1 MVVRLSAG
9 SRYVNGKVAAMTEW
23 RIRLRQP
30 KLWILVGIAIL
41 TLVVLV
47 WFSAA
52 LAPMFA
58 AMVIAYLLDGLI
70 QRLERMHIPR
80 LLATLLVMLIV
91 LILIALILF
100 AILPTVA
107 DELNALANQV
117 PRLIVRFEEWL
128 GKMHDTYP
136 QFFPGASVQE
146 FLGRLRITVDDQ
158 LGRMITVLLAWA
170 GGTFSGGVG
179 VVITLFLTFFILKDK
194 MLIWAYVKRLL
205 PAIGHQT
212 LIRVFNDIDQQMG
225 RFIKGKFIVVI
236 LLFLI
241 STLAYL
247 FIGLHYWLLL
257 GILTGIST
265 FIPYIGAI
273 VVAVPVV
280 LVGLVQWGTVV
291 QGGLGTLATYM
302 VVQAVDANYLTPVII
317 GRETKTHPVAIILAI
332 LICGSLWGFWGVFF
346 AVPILVV
353 VKSVLDQVYFPAR
366 EDPTRIAEVLLPPP
380 SEGEA
385 GT

>member
-1 MVVRLSAG
+1 M
-9 SRYVNGKVAAMTEW
+9 MEW
-23 RIRLRQP
+23 RNLLRQP
-30 KLWILVGIAIL
+30 KLWILTGITIL
-41 TLVVLV
+41 SLVVLV

-52 LAPMFA
+52 LAPVFA
-58 AMVIAYLLDGLI
+58 AMVIAYLLDGLV
-70 QRLERMHIPR
+70 QRLERLRIPR
-80 LLATLLVMLIV
+80 LLATLLVMLVV
-91 LILIALILF
+91 LFLIALVLF

-107 DELNALANQV
+107 GELNSLANQV
-117 PRLIVRFEEWL
+117 PRLIVRFEGWL
-128 GKMHDTYP
+128 GKMHETYP
-136 QFFPGASVQE
+136 QFFPGDSVQE

-179 VVITLFLTFFILKDK
+179 VVIALFLTFFILKDK
-194 MLIWAYVKRLL
+194 MLIWAYLKRLL
-205 PAIGHQT
+205 PTIGHPT
-212 LIRVFNDIDQQMG
+212 FIRVFNDVDQQMG
-225 RFIKGKFIVVI
+225 RFIKGKFIVVF
-236 LLFLI
+236 LLFLL

-247 FIGLHYWLLL
+247 FVGLNYWLLL
-257 GILTGIST
+257 GILTGVST

-302 VVQAVDANYLTPVII
+302 MVQAVDANYLTPVII

-366 EDPTRIAEVLLPPP
+366 EDPARMAEVFLPPP
-380 SEGEA
+380 SEGEE
-385 GT
+385 GK